1 MDSLFE
7 VTNEAQL
14 KTMKDEVEREHFR
27 LIEETERK
35 IVEEEML
42 RLKEKLDLQ
51 QREVC
56 QSLMQKNLPYFLDLV
71 QQLEVGLLSHNACS
85 SSSSSLVQGLV
96 EEIKSLGEA
105 YKSRKKATEAMNILA
120 ERDEENRDPKVNN
133 YNNDSDAGKRHRFEG
148 FECSPLEKE
157 VYRILKEANGVVHE
171 RMESAYGAF
180 QRSETQMLDNHKKR
194 NPQKALEAVWT
205 DMEKAKALCKRN
217 LQAAVDIACG
227 STSTR
232 CSMRRL

>member
-85 SSSSSLVQGLV
+85 WVSFLTSLSEKACILEYTPSLSIRKPSS
-96 EEIKSLGEA
+96 
-105 YKSRKKATEAMNILA
+105 
-120 ERDEENRDPKVNN
+120 RD
-133 YNNDSDAGKRHRFEG
+133 
-148 FECSPLEKE
+148 
-157 VYRILKEANGVVHE
+157 
-171 RMESAYGAF
+171 
-180 QRSETQMLDNHKKR
+180 
-194 NPQKALEAVWT
+194 KALDW
-205 DMEKAKALCKRN
+205 
-217 LQAAVDIACG
+217 
-227 STSTR
+227 
-232 CSMRRL
+232 